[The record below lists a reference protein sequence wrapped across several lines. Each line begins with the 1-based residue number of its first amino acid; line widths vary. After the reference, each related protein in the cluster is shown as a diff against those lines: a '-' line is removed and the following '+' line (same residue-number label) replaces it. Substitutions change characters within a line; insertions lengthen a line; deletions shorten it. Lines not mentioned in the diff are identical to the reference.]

1 MRSHRKRRKLI
12 CRKRRELI
20 GQKMK
25 EPIRREIREL
35 IRRETNHV
43 TITELMTEIV
53 KEGMMMTDTE
63 IAEVKNRGNKMDILQ
78 SPLNTDQKRI

>member
-1 MRSHRKRRKLI
+1 MRNHQKKRKLI
-12 CRKRRELI
+12 CRKRKELI

-25 EPIRREIREL
+25 EPIRRK
-35 IRRETNHV
+35 NHV

-63 IAEVKNRGNKMDILQ
+63 IEVKNRRKKM
-78 SPLNTDQKRI
+78 